1 MQEML
6 LQIIIFID
14 LLRYFMKGEEV
25 PNRVTSTIFLSTEW
39 ECFYFGLGEGHHFE
53 WSYFEFILNA
63 FFFLSK
69 CVLNQYIR
77 GILPQYCKH
86 GNPPHLNI
94 CS

>member
-39 ECFYFGLGEGHHFE
+39 ECFYFGLGDTTLNGHT
-53 WSYFEFILNA
+53 LN
-63 FFFLSK
+63 
-69 CVLNQYIR
+69 
-77 GILPQYCKH
+77 
-86 GNPPHLNI
+86 
-94 CS
+94 